1 MPSDPGTAGSPSEF
15 ELDNMWY
22 EAYAD
27 KVHSFGKT
35 WPDPLTDDEAKAC
48 TAYAD
53 SKVRRPKSE
62 EWDLDNGTTP
72 S

>member
-1 MPSDPGTAGSPSEF
+1 MSSGPEQAGSPSEF

-27 KVHSFGKT
+27 KVHSFGKS
-35 WPDPLTDDEAKAC
+35 WPDPLTNEEARAC
-48 TAYAD
+48 AAYAD

-62 EWDLDNGTTP
+62 EWDL
-72 S
+72 